1 MNRFQAMLDAGYLPG
16 VRYGASPLCAC
27 SKRPEY
33 VLGIQGQTTYL
44 CRDCYRKY
52 RATR

>member
-1 MNRFQAMLDAGYLPG
+1 MNPKCTCG
-16 VRYGASPLCAC
+16 
-27 SKRPEY
+27 KRPEY
-33 VLGIQGQTTYL
+33 VLGIQGLLTYL